1 MANVSATVSYPA
13 PGDGSTVLLSWTLTS
28 AASDVGLPY
37 AVPAHSDKSIHVSGT
52 FGSGTVTVQGSN
64 NGGSSY
70 IGLTDPTQTA
80 ISITS
85 EGIKAILENTALIR
99 PVLTGGSSAAVV
111 ISILCRMASPLR
123 GS

>member
-28 AASDVGLPY
+28 AASDVGLAY

-70 IGLTDPTQTA
+70 VGLTDPTQTA

-99 PVLTGGSSAAVV
+99 PVLTGGSGATVV
-111 ISILCRMASPLR
+111 ISILCRMASSLR
-123 GS
+123 S